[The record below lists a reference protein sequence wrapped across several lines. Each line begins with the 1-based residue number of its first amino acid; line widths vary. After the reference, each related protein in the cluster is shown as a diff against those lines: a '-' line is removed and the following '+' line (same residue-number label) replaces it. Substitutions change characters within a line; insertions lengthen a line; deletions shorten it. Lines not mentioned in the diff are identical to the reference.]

1 MAVRVGDWVIQ
12 GIKSEFYP
20 CKPDIFA
27 ATYEEVDQD
36 GKRTNSTQYPENP
49 KTAIDRDR
57 GILDQITV
65 HEPDDEDDDGPQFA
79 IDLGW
84 DEQTAVLEFI
94 EQFRAIR
101 AHHERR
107 QQ

>member
-1 MAVRVGDWVIQ
+1 MTLFTNLAVILLVVWLARFLWDVHQLVK
-12 GIKSEFYP
+12 KSITAL
-20 CKPDIFA
+20 DR
-27 ATYEEVDQD
+27 DQD
-36 GKRTNSTQYPENP
+36 
-49 KTAIDRDR
+49 
-57 GILDQITV
+57 ILDQITV
-65 HEPDDEDDDGPQFA
+65 HEPDDDGDGGPQFV
-79 IDLGW
+79 IDMDW

>member
-1 MAVRVGDWVIQ
+1 VAMIVDVLKVAALGLAVVFFWDVWQLVRKQSSALDR
-12 GIKSEFYP
+12 
-20 CKPDIFA
+20 
-27 ATYEEVDQD
+27 DQD
-36 GKRTNSTQYPENP
+36 
-49 KTAIDRDR
+49 
-57 GILDQITV
+57 ILDQITV
-65 HEPDDEDDDGPQFA
+65 HEPQLDDDDGPQFA